1 MHYEDIFPSYINLAA
16 KADQAF
22 RKMGNEHG
30 ACIKCKRYCSDCCHA
45 IFGLFLIEAA
55 FIQHHFSRLDR
66 KLRREA
72 FLRADKS
79 DKDLRMIEEK
89 LKVYE
94 DDPQMNSFALSKERV
109 RCPLLDQNEECILY
123 PYRPIT
129 CRIYGIPTAIH
140 GKAHVCG
147 KANFEKGGTYPTFD
161 LDAVY
166 RELYRQSRELIQ
178 KCGQVDMERAS
189 LLISV
194 SKAIKT
200 PVKDFILG

>member
-1 MHYEDIFPSYINLAA
+1 
-16 KADQAF
+16 
-22 RKMGNEHG
+22 
-30 ACIKCKRYCSDCCHA
+30 
-45 IFGLFLIEAA
+45 
-55 FIQHHFSRLDR
+55 
-66 KLRREA
+66 LRREA

-79 DKDLRMIEEK
+79 DKDLRVIEEK

-129 CRIYGIPTAIH
+129 CRVYGIPTAIQ

-147 KANFEKGGTYPTFD
+147 KATFEKGGTYPTFD

-166 RELYRQSRELIQ
+166 GELYRQSRELIQ
-178 KCGQVDMERAS
+178 KCGQADMERAS

-200 PVKDFILG
+200 PVKDFISL